1 MLVNQFLHQATTKD
15 ERDNIFDRKLY
26 LLRLL
31 NLSEI
36 APETS
41 TILNISRL
49 KIRFQTSH
57 LLVEDGDLRKREIIS
72 LIQLIRLRSS
82 CSLVFSK
89 RAIL

>member
-1 MLVNQFLHQATTKD
+1 MLVSQFLHQATTKD
-15 ERDNIFDRKLY
+15 ERGNIFERKLH

-57 LLVEDGDLRKREIIS
+57 LLLEDGDLRKREIIS